1 MFRTVVAVCRLWLF
15 VLPVSIKRRRV
26 GRVRVPRGVVT
37 GVARSRVPLLHMSG
51 VTGLVAGVSLAVT

>member
-1 MFRTVVAVCRLWLF
+1 MLLVRIR
-15 VLPVSIKRRRV
+15 RRRV
-26 GRVRVPRGVVT
+26 GRVRAPRGVVT